1 MECGHVIKHER
12 NENCGENIT
21 IKSDRKRQL
30 AKVKH
35 SWEDYNKMGPTETV
49 YMCMN

>member
-1 MECGHVIKHER
+1 MIRIKGMECGHVIKHER

-30 AKVKH
+30 AIVQH
-35 SWEDYNKMGPTETV
+35 RWEDIIKWLLQK
-49 YMCMN
+49 